1 MDAYAG
7 FEPQVGEIRAVRTFR
22 VGPGGA
28 LYPLFSNRAWSE
40 GINSASCRIS
50 RSPVDGTP
58 HQPAEPDCTCGFY
71 AYASETAAAEYPNAR
86 YVLAV
91 IACWGRVVAGTR
103 GIRAEHARIEAIW
116 MSPIVPAYLAAG
128 VTERYPSV
136 STYLDKAAMLA
147 EHPPTVLD
155 CYETPAPVQRARR
168 RVGLWLVAAV
178 ALVVGVL
185 PAHWLGSNN
194 NARAVWAAELAFFAI
209 GAFVLRHRHTDM
221 AARRRS
227 LIFMAIAL
235 WLVAPFAGTVG
246 IVLLRLPLIQLGALF
261 VAHRVLLDRAART
274 FPAEVV

>member
-22 VGPGGA
+22 VGPGGV
-28 LYPLFSNRAWSE
+28 LFPLFSNRAWTD

-58 HQPAEPDCTCGFY
+58 HRPAEPDCTCGFY
-71 AYASETAAAEYPNAR
+71 AYASETAAGEYPNAR

-103 GIRAEHARIEAIW
+103 GVRAEHARIEAIW
-116 MSPIVPAYLAAG
+116 MSPIVPPDLAAG
-128 VTERYPSV
+128 VTRRYPSV
-136 STYLDKAAMLA
+136 STYADRAAMLA

-155 CYETPAPVQRARR
+155 CYDTPAPARR
-168 RVGLWLVAAV
+168 AWRRFALWLVAAV

-185 PAHWLGSNN
+185 PARWLGSDDD
-194 NARAVWAAELAFFAI
+194 ARIVWATLLAFFAI
-209 GAFVLRHRHTDM
+209 GAFVLRHRHTDV

-227 LIFMAIAL
+227 LLFMAMTL
-235 WLVAPFAGTVG
+235 WLVAPFTGAIG
-246 IVLLRLPLIQLGALF
+246 IVLLRLPLIQLAVLF
-261 VAHRVLLDRAART
+261 AAHRVLLDRAART
-274 FPAEVV
+274 FPAEVG